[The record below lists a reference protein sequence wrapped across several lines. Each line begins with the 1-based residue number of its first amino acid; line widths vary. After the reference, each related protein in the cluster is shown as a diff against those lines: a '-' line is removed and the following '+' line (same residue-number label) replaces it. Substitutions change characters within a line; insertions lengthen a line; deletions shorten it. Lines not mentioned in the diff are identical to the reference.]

1 MNVDGPSI
9 QLDKL
14 MDLDR
19 VIHERVRLGI
29 MTALSAS
36 GVLSFQDLKNML
48 NVTDGNLS
56 VHLKHL
62 ERHEYVVVQKDFI
75 KRKPHSTYRLTD
87 NGVKAFKGYISNLE
101 LLITQLQLG

>member
-1 MNVDGPSI
+1 MNVDDPSI

-19 VIHERVRLGI
+19 VIHERVRIGI
-29 MTALSAS
+29 MTELSAS
-36 GVLSFQDLKNML
+36 GILSFQDLKNML
-48 NVTDGNLS
+48 KVTDGNLS

-62 ERHEYVVVQKDFI
+62 EKREYVIVQKNFI

-87 NGVKAFKGYISNLE
+87 HGVKAFKDYISNLE
-101 LLITQLQLG
+101 LLITRLQLK